1 MLSVRERVRPAD
13 EGNRFKQT
21 TSLEERLA
29 KFSETLRDQA
39 KAAPDGSEQAEL
51 SRKIWQ
57 TDAARRLNALLN
69 SEEADN
75 GNSIGPT

>member
-1 MLSVRERVRPAD
+1 MVKQR
-13 EGNRFKQT
+13 NRFKQD

-29 KFSETLRDQA
+29 KFSEMLRDQA
-39 KAAPDGSEQAEL
+39 KKAPAGSEQAEL

-69 SEEADN
+69 SEETDTE
-75 GNSIGPT
+75 NSISQT